1 MVVERRLA
9 ELGYTLDDYVLPA
22 GLTPPGF
29 TPLTQAGSLIFLAG
43 QVPFRQGQLVCTGLL
58 GRELSVE
65 QGTEAAR
72 ACALNALAS
81 LRAHL
86 GSLDRIKRVVRMV
99 GYVASA
105 QGFADQHLVL
115 NGASQALMD
124 ALGDRGKHPRMAIG
138 VAALALGIPVELDL
152 IFEAT

>member
-1 MVVERRLA
+1 MEIERRLA
-9 ELGYTLDDYVLPA
+9 NLGYVLDEYVLPA
-22 GLTPPGF
+22 GLALPGF
-29 TPLTQAGSLIFLAG
+29 VPLTQTGALVFLAG
-43 QVPFRQGQLVCTGLL
+43 QVPFRKGELLYTGLL

-65 QGTEAAR
+65 QGAEAAR
-72 ACALNALAS
+72 VCVLDALAS

-86 GSLDRIKRVVRMV
+86 GDLDRIRRVVRMV

-115 NGASQALMD
+115 NGASQTLMD
-124 ALGDRGKHPRMAIG
+124 VLGDKGRHPRMAIG

-152 IFEAT
+152 VFEAA

>member
-1 MVVERRLA
+1 MVTERRLA
-9 ELGYTLDDYVLPA
+9 DLGFVLDDYVLPA

-29 TPLTQAGSLIFLAG
+29 APLTQTGPLVFLAG
-43 QVPFRQGQLVCTGLL
+43 QVPFRKGQLLHTGLL
-58 GRELSVE
+58 GRDLSVE
-65 QGTEAAR
+65 QGAEAAR
-72 ACALNALAS
+72 VCVLNALAS

-86 GSLDRIKRVVRMV
+86 GDLDRIRRVVRMV

-105 QGFADQHLVL
+105 HGFADQHLVL

-124 ALGDRGKHPRMAIG
+124 VLGDRGTHPRMAIG

-152 IFEAT
+152 IFEAA